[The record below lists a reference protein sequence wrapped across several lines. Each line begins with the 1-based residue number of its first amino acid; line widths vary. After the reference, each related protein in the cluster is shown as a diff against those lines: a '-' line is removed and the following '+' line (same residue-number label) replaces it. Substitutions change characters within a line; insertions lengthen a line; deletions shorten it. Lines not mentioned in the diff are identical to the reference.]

1 MQRTARIVDERGA
14 DARMAGMFS
23 GFRIGA
29 MGVAIAAC
37 STESTLPPRP
47 EPGVI
52 YTFPRD
58 GQLDVP
64 LSARVVVS
72 FSDPVVASAIAPC
85 SGSAADPVGALCLV
99 GPDGPLAA
107 TAEVAGDGRIVQLTG
122 AALADG
128 TSYAVYARAALAP
141 TAANLPSSGPLFR
154 FTTRSTRP
162 RAAAPAIVAINGA
175 APTAPDALGAVF
187 DSSTIRLAF
196 SEPLDPRTV
205 ALGPG
210 AIELV
215 DTVTDEAVAARLLA
229 GGIHVSIDPV
239 DDLIAD
245 REYRLEIGGALA
257 DASGQAVAAQAFT
270 LTPQRGRADPAIVQ
284 MLRTRAAGDRGPDAA
299 SAGADHNAIAIA
311 SSLIGTQSVEVRSSA
326 LEVELGDPALGGPL
340 AFTIRRGQR
349 LRTRGL
355 DVKLG
360 GELPVG
366 LSTGD
371 IVIELLSDGGGAI
384 HRNPRQPAVQR
395 PENDRSPLIADLALD
410 VAVYAI
416 DPAGNAALTQT
427 VLGVE
432 GSGVVVATDGVLDL
446 EAVISIDL
454 DLLGVT
460 RAATNLVL
468 EMITDAAAVPE
479 ADVTAPALLA
489 ALPSGTAD
497 PLSVDTAVELIFSE
511 PVDLERAR
519 AGGVRLETDG
529 GQLVPSAIEG
539 RGAALAIHPLAPLA
553 PGASF
558 RVALTDVTDVAGNP
572 LPVTA
577 PPVFSTPARLTTAAP
592 LAVASVHPGAPCALT
607 GGGATTPGRCLTSGA
622 PDDNYPLFA
631 LAANDAID
639 VRFTQAPAPASVTR
653 GDACNTGSVRIEE
666 LDTGGACARPV
677 TGTLQLRDRALSFVP
692 DAPWRIGQRYRL
704 TLVSGPD
711 ASCAAGEI
719 CGGNAVAASFS
730 TLNRDGNGALVR
742 ADLVIDFTGAAAST
756 AARAITETV
765 PIADANGSGVIE
777 PGELASDDNR
787 VALRIT
793 RTTGVVTAAS
803 FPVPDCVTAT
813 AEPEACM
820 ALSGAI
826 PVELLPLARNCVL
839 PGGGTAPSCIP
850 VALSPQLVL
859 ATSLPLD
866 ATAVVGQSTINIS
879 TVTGALV
886 LRVRQP
892 AGGTLTGYL
901 IDDAGTPTLVAALDV
916 YLDAP
921 DMQIPLLNH
930 DLHSKPL
937 AIALR
942 GPLRFLPD
950 GRIAI
955 AVSNVADVPIIV
967 NIAGGNLAGAVEMV
981 IPRGELKLRLASPP
995 LRGGGR

>member
-1 MQRTARIVDERGA
+1 MT
-14 DARMAGMFS
+14 GMFS
-23 GFRIGA
+23 GLRIA
-29 MGVAIAAC
+29 ATAVVIAAC
-37 STESTLPPRP
+37 STEGGPPPRP

-72 FSDPVVASAIAPC
+72 FSDAVVASAIAPC

-107 TAEVAGDGRIVQLTG
+107 TAEVAGDGRIVQLAG
-122 AALADG
+122 AALAEG
-128 TSYAVYARAALAP
+128 TTYAVYVRAALAP
-141 TAANLPSSGPLFR
+141 GAANLPSSGPLFR

-215 DTVTDEAVAARLLA
+215 DTVSGDAVPARLLA
-229 GGIHVSIDPV
+229 AGIHVSIDPI

-245 REYRLEIGGALA
+245 REYRLAIGGALT
-257 DASGQAVAAQAFT
+257 DPDGQAVAAQTFT
-270 LTPQRGRADPAIVQ
+270 LTPQRGRADAAIVQ
-284 MLRTRAAGDRGPDAA
+284 TLRTRAAGDPGPEGA

-311 SSLIGTQSVEVRSSA
+311 SSLIGAQSVEVRSSA
-326 LEVELGDPALGGPL
+326 LEVELGDPAAGGPL

-349 LRTRGL
+349 LRARGL

-384 HRNPRQPAVQR
+384 HRNPRQPAGQR
-395 PENDRSPLIADLALD
+395 PDNDRSPLIADLALD
-410 VAVYAI
+410 LAVYAA

-432 GSGVVVATDGVLDL
+432 GSGVVIATDGVLDL

-468 EMITDAAAVPE
+468 EMITDAAAAPE
-479 ADVTAPALLA
+479 ADGTAPALLA

-497 PLSVDTAVELIFSE
+497 PLSADTAVELIFSE

-519 AGGVRLETDG
+519 AGGVRLETES
-529 GQLVPSAIEG
+529 GQPVASAVESH
-539 RGAALAIHPLAPLA
+539 GAALAIRPLAPL
-553 PGASF
+553 PSGASF
-558 RVALTDVTDVAGNP
+558 RVALTDVADLTGNA
-572 LPVTA
+572 LPATSGPA
-577 PPVFSTPARLTTAAP
+577 FSTPARAATTAP
-592 LAVASVHPGAPCALT
+592 LTVVSVHPGAPCALT
-607 GGGATTPGRCLTSGA
+607 GGSATTPGHCLTSGS
-622 PDDNYPLFA
+622 PDDNYPLFT

-639 VRFTQAPAPASVTR
+639 ARFTQAPAPASVTR
-653 GDACNTGSVRIEE
+653 GDACDTGSVRIEE
-666 LDTGGACARPV
+666 LDASGACARPV
-677 TGTLQLRDRALSFVP
+677 AGTLRLRDRALSFVP
-692 DAPWRIGQRYRL
+692 DAPWRVGQRYRL

-719 CGGNAVAASFS
+719 CGGNGVAASFS
-730 TLNRDGNGALVR
+730 PLNRPGNALVR
-742 ADLVIDFTGAAAST
+742 ADLVIDFTGAPATT
-756 AARAITETV
+756 AALAITETV
-765 PIADANGSGVIE
+765 PIGDANGSGEIE
-777 PGELASDDNR
+777 PGELAGDTNR

-803 FPVPDCVTAT
+803 FLAPDCIAAT
-813 AEPEACM
+813 AEPEGCM

-826 PVELLPLARNCVL
+826 PVELLPLARNCAL
-839 PGGGTAPSCIP
+839 PGGGTAASCIP

-859 ATSLPLD
+859 ATSLTLR
-866 ATAVVGQSTINIS
+866 ATAVIENVPITLDPP
-879 TVTGALV
+879 TGALV
-886 LRVRQP
+886 LRVREP
-892 AGGTLTGYL
+892 AGGRLTGYL
-901 IDDAGTPTLVAALDV
+901 IDDAGVPTLVASLDV

-921 DMQIPLLNH
+921 AMVIPLLGH
-930 DLHSKPL
+930 DLHAKPVS
-937 AIALR
+937 IALR
-942 GPLRFLPD
+942 GPLRFLAD

-955 AVSNVADVPIIV
+955 AVSNVADVPITV
-967 NIAGGNLAGAVEMV
+967 NIAGGNVSGAVEMV
-981 IPRGELKLRLASPP
+981 IPSGELKLQLASPP